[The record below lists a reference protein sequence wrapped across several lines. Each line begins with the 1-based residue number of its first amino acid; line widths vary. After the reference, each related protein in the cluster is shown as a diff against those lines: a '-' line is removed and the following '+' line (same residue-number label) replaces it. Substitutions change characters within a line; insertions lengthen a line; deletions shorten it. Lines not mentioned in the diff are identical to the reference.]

1 MTREMPDLHKKA
13 IKYKNFKRLK
23 HDGGRAW
30 IKNAQLHDAVKGAN
44 RWLETIPDESA
55 KEPAKAEKEG

>member
-13 IKYKNFKRLK
+13 LKYKNFMRLK

-30 IKNAQLHDAVKGAN
+30 IKDPQLHDAVHGVN
-44 RWLETIPDESA
+44 RWMETRHEDGG
-55 KEPAKAEKEG
+55 KENKEASEK